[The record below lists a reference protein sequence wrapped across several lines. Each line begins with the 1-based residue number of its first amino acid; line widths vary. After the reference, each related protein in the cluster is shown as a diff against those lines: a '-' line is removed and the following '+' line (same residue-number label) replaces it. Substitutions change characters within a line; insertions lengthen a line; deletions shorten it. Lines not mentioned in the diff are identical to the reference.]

1 MTATGTVSLGSLA
14 TFASLDLVWRVPAN
28 SRVPNGVA
36 SLLGGSLSGDI
47 VTIDLSLYYPASRSS
62 SMAVSTRTT
71 LRTLP
76 RPMWALVFGTF
87 LNRFGDFVYVF
98 LVLYLTQHGYTA
110 PQAGL
115 AIGSYGVGSLVAALL
130 GGRLTDRYGRRNAIV
145 ASMCGSAVSV
155 LALSQ
160 TQGLFLIVVLASAT
174 GFTAEL
180 YRPASSALIADLIPE
195 NQRVT
200 GFALYRLAINA
211 GTAAGPAVAG
221 FLVGHSFFLL
231 FLGDAVTS
239 LLFAIIALVAL
250 PNHVSAEHVERAVPK
265 AAKSHTKHA
274 PLTHYESRFLLLLTA
289 SALTS
294 FVYAQSNTTLGLQ
307 VRFAGLSAMVYGG
320 LLSLN
325 GLLIIVIELPLTSYT
340 RKVAPYLAITV
351 GSALIAVGF
360 GFTAFASSVGLLALS
375 VLLWTFGE
383 MVISPVRQ
391 AYVASLAPAEARGR
405 YLGVLGVTQSLGQIL
420 ASVLGTVLFTWN
432 THAFWLLCGLVGIV
446 AAIIVFVTQRPTSPY
461 KLKRCAPQWCW
472 PIVWATL
479 RVWRWLSRAVR
490 ANEQHTVSDQPPAED
505 CRP

>member
-1 MTATGTVSLGSLA
+1 
-14 TFASLDLVWRVPAN
+14 
-28 SRVPNGVA
+28 
-36 SLLGGSLSGDI
+36 
-47 VTIDLSLYYPASRSS
+47 
-62 SMAVSTRTT
+62 MAVSMRTT

-115 AIGSYGVGSLVAALL
+115 AIGAYGVGGLVAAVL

-155 LALSQ
+155 LTLSQ
-160 TQGLFLIVVLASAT
+160 THGLFLIVLLAGAA
-174 GFTAEL
+174 GLAAEL
-180 YRPASSALIADLIPE
+180 YRPASNALVADLMPE
-195 NQRVT
+195 DQRVT

-211 GTAAGPAVAG
+211 GAAAGPAVAG

-239 LLFAIIALVAL
+239 LLFAIVAFVAL
-250 PNHVSAEHVERAVPK
+250 PNRVSAQHVERAAPK
-265 AAKSHTKHA
+265 TSGERVHRVAVTPYK
-274 PLTHYESRFLLLLTA
+274 PRFLLLLTA

-294 FVYAQSNTTLGLQ
+294 YVYAQSNTTLGLQ
-307 VRFAGLSAMVYGG
+307 VRVAGLSAMVYGG

-325 GLLIIVIELPLTSYT
+325 GLLIIMIELPLTSYT
-340 RKVAPYLAITV
+340 RKMTPHRAITV
-351 GSALIAVGF
+351 GSVLIALGF
-360 GFTAFASSVGLLALS
+360 GFTAFASSVGLLAFS
-375 VLLWTFGE
+375 VVLWTFGE
-383 MVISPVRQ
+383 MVLSPVRA
-391 AYVASLAPAEARGR
+391 AYVANLAPAAARGR
-405 YLGVLGVTQSLGQIL
+405 YLGTLGIARSLGRIL

-446 AAIIVFVTQRPTSPY
+446 AAIIVFVTQRPAVPY
-461 KLKRCAPQWCW
+461 EPKRDVPQWYR
-472 PIVWATL
+472 PVVRAL
-479 RVWRWLSRAVR
+479 LGVWRWLSRSVR
-490 ANEQHTVSDQPPAED
+490 ANGQHTGSGQPPAEE